1 MIAENG
7 ESEGGRRIESSGLE
21 EPARRRWYGSSFRRS
36 GTHAVVRLMS
46 SEICTHIRYVT
57 MYEGGRVGGVRK

>member
-36 GTHAVVRLMS
+36 GTHV
-46 SEICTHIRYVT
+46 RYV
-57 MYEGGRVGGVRK
+57 GRGKVSAVGK

>member
-36 GTHAVVRLMS
+36 GTHV
-46 SEICTHIRYVT
+46 RYV
-57 MYEGGRVGGVRK
+57 GR